1 MNKIKIIIS
10 KEYLTRVRKKSFLVL
25 TILGP
30 LMICAL
36 AFAPALL
43 MESAGG
49 RTEILVVDRTAEL
62 MEDKSLAIFQGN
74 FSSNEVLHFSYTEKM
89 ETAEK
94 VLKDQ
99 GCDGVLEIV
108 KTNDVTPI
116 KAIVYYGEEEIG
128 LTPQNEI
135 QNQLTEVLKNSILR
149 HDYGMN
155 TKEIEFI
162 NNPKVDF
169 YAKSIITG
177 ESSYNEIKMA
187 LSGVGGFLIYFFI
200 FLFGSM
206 VMKAVSEEKT
216 NRIVEVLVSSVKPV
230 QLLVGK
236 VVAIALVGL
245 TQCAIWIVLTAGIFT
260 FAQTVN
266 PELFA
271 PDQQE
276 QLMVQDRVMTVEKLN
291 SVESNPANEIIQGL
305 MSIDVPVIVIM
316 FVFFFLTGYLL
327 YAFLFGAVGSMIDN
341 DTDGQQFTL
350 PLTVPMIIAI
360 VCLPMVMENPSSEV
374 AFWLSMI
381 PFTSPVVMMARIPYG
396 VPYWELALSAGLM
409 IVFVALSAWIAAKI
423 YRTAILLYGKKLS
436 YKEIWKWLRYK
447 N

>member
-36 AFAPALL
+36 AFAPILL
-43 MESAGG
+43 METTTSRA
-49 RTEILVVDRTAEL
+49 EILVVDRTAEL
-62 MEDKSLAIFQGN
+62 VEDKSLAIFQGN
-74 FSSNEVLHFSYTEKM
+74 FSSNDVVHFSYTEKM
-89 ETAEK
+89 ETAEQM
-94 VLKDQ
+94 LKDAS
-99 GCDGVLEIV
+99 CDGILEIV
-108 KTNDVTPI
+108 KTNDITPI
-116 KAIVYYGEEEIG
+116 KAIVYYGDNELG
-128 LTPQNEI
+128 LNTQNEI
-135 QNQLTEVLKNSILR
+135 KNQLTDVLKNSILR

-155 TKEIEFI
+155 SKEIEFI
-162 NNPKVDF
+162 NDPKVDF

-177 ESSYNEIKMA
+177 ETSNNEIKMA
-187 LSGVGGFLIYFFI
+187 LSGVCGILIYFFI

-260 FAQTVN
+260 LVQTAN
-266 PELFA
+266 PELFSPA
-271 PDQQE
+271 AQE
-276 QLMVQDRVMTVEKLN
+276 QIMVQDRVMTVEKLN
-291 SVESNPANEIIQGL
+291 SVEANPANDIIQGL
-305 MSIDVPVIVIM
+305 LSIDIPVIVLS
-316 FVFFFLTGYLL
+316 FVFFFITGYLL

-350 PLTVPMIIAI
+350 PITIPMIIA
-360 VCLPMVMENPSSEV
+360 MVSLSSVMNNPSGDV
-374 AFWLSMI
+374 AFWLSII
-381 PFTSPVVMMARIPYG
+381 PLTSPVVMMARIPFG

-423 YRTAILLYGKKLS
+423 YRTAILLYGKKIN
-436 YKEIWKWLRYK
+436 YKEIWKWIRYK